1 MPCPSIFDELNRNW
15 WGDSE
20 VLDDMLIL
28 QELKEMYKEDCRIEL
43 PNVEEW
49 CIVKTKKRQQ
59 KASHTKKSK
68 SNTPDKSNI
77 NKKSLKTKNNNT
89 KKTNNRP
96 KNNKPINNKPI
107 NNKPINNKPTNNKP
121 TNNKPTNNK
130 PTNNK
135 PTNNKPTNNNK
146 KNIDTSDT
154 KEING
159 NSSKNKRINSKKSQ
173 IIKYGTVT
181 NVVKGGCVFIKSDDA
196 SNTGTFVC
204 PEIKKIKIGDKVQF
218 RTSKDTDTQHF
229 QKAVNVRLIKDKK

>member
-1 MPCPSIFDELNRNW
+1 MPSPSIFDELNRKW

-28 QELKEMYKEDCRIEL
+28 QELKEMRKEDCRIEL
-43 PNVEEW
+43 PNIEEW

-59 KASHTKKSK
+59 KVSHTKKSK
-68 SNTPDKSNI
+68 PNTTDKSNT

-89 KKTNNRP
+89 KKTNNKP
-96 KNNKPINNKPI
+96 KNNKS
-107 NNKPINNKPTNNKP
+107 
-121 TNNKPTNNK
+121 
-130 PTNNK
+130 TNNK

-146 KNIDTSDT
+146 RNIDTSDT

-159 NSSKNKRINSKKSQ
+159 DSSKNKRINSKKSQ

>member
-107 NNKPINNKPTNNKP
+107 
-121 TNNKPTNNK
+121 NNK

>member
-1 MPCPSIFDELNRNW
+1 MVYCKN
-15 WGDSE
+15 
-20 VLDDMLIL
+20 
-28 QELKEMYKEDCRIEL
+28 
-43 PNVEEW
+43 
-49 CIVKTKKRQQ
+49 KKRQQ

-68 SNTPDKSNI
+68 SNTPDKSNT

-89 KKTNNRP
+89 KKTNNKP
-96 KNNKPINNKPI
+96 K
-107 NNKPINNKPTNNKP
+107 NNKPTNNKP
-121 TNNKPTNNK
+121 TNNKPITNKPINNK
-130 PTNNK
+130 R
-135 PTNNKPTNNNK
+135 
-146 KNIDTSDT
+146 NINTSDT

-173 IIKYGTVT
+173 ITKYGTVT

>member
-1 MPCPSIFDELNRNW
+1 MPSPSIFDELNRKW

-28 QELKEMYKEDCRIEL
+28 KERKEMYKEDCRIEL

-68 SNTPDKSNI
+68 SNIPDKSNT

-89 KKTNNRP
+89 KKTNNKP
-96 KNNKPINNKPI
+96 K
-107 NNKPINNKPTNNKP
+107 NNKPTNNKP
-121 TNNKPTNNK
+121 ITNKPINH
-130 PTNNK
+130 
-135 PTNNKPTNNNK
+135 KPTNNNK
-146 KNIDTSDT
+146 RNINTSDT

-159 NSSKNKRINSKKSQ
+159 DSSKNKRINSKKSQ
-173 IIKYGTVT
+173 ITKSGTVT

>member
-1 MPCPSIFDELNRNW
+1 MPCPSIFDELNRKW

-68 SNTPDKSNI
+68 SNTPDKSNT

-89 KKTNNRP
+89 KKTNNKP
-96 KNNKPINNKPI
+96 KNNKPTNNKPT

-121 TNNKPTNNK
+121 TNHKPTNHKPTNNK

-135 PTNNKPTNNNK
+135 LTNNKRDIN
-146 KNIDTSDT
+146 TSDT

-159 NSSKNKRINSKKSQ
+159 DSSKNKRINSKKSQ
-173 IIKYGTVT
+173 ITKYGTVT
-181 NVVKGGCVFIKSDDA
+181 NVVKGGCVFIKSDDS

-229 QKAVNVRLIKDKK
+229 QKAINVRLIKDKK

>member
-68 SNTPDKSNI
+68 SNTPDKSNT

-89 KKTNNRP
+89 KKTNNKP
-96 KNNKPINNKPI
+96 K
-107 NNKPINNKPTNNKP
+107 NNKPTNNKP
-121 TNNKPTNNK
+121 TNNKPITNKPINNK
-130 PTNNK
+130 PINNK
-135 PTNNKPTNNNK
+135 R
-146 KNIDTSDT
+146 NINTSDT

-173 IIKYGTVT
+173 ITKYGTVT

-196 SNTGTFVC
+196 SNTGIFVC

>member
-1 MPCPSIFDELNRNW
+1 MPCPSIFDELNRKW

-28 QELKEMYKEDCRIEL
+28 KERKEMYKEDCRIEL

-68 SNTPDKSNI
+68 SNIPDKSNT

-89 KKTNNRP
+89 KKTNNNP
-96 KNNKPINNKPI
+96 T
-107 NNKPINNKPTNNKP
+107 NKPTNKP
-121 TNNKPTNNK
+121 TNSNKR
-130 PTNNK
+130 
-135 PTNNKPTNNNK
+135 
-146 KNIDTSDT
+146 NINTSDT

-218 RTSKDTDTQHF
+218 RTTKDTDTQHF

>member
-68 SNTPDKSNI
+68 SNTPDKSNT

-89 KKTNNRP
+89 KKTNNKP
-96 KNNKPINNKPI
+96 K
-107 NNKPINNKPTNNKP
+107 NNKPTNNKP
-121 TNNKPTNNK
+121 ITNKPINNKR
-130 PTNNK
+130 
-135 PTNNKPTNNNK
+135 
-146 KNIDTSDT
+146 NINTSDT

-173 IIKYGTVT
+173 ITKYGTVT

>member
-1 MPCPSIFDELNRNW
+1 MSVAPSIFDELNRRW
-15 WGDSE
+15 WGDAE

-28 QELKEMYKEDCRIEL
+28 QELKEMYKEDLRIEL

-59 KASHTKKSK
+59 KVSHTKKSK
-68 SNTPDKSNI
+68 QNTSDK
-77 NKKSLKTKNNNT
+77 KALKSKHNHT
-89 KKTNNRP
+89 KKTNNKP
-96 KNNKPINNKPI
+96 KNNKPTNNKP
-107 NNKPINNKPTNNKP
+107 KNNKP

-146 KNIDTSDT
+146 RNINTSDT
-154 KEING
+154 KELDRE
-159 NSSKNKRINSKKSQ
+159 SSKNKRTNSKNSQ
-173 IIKYGTVT
+173 ITKYGTVT
-181 NVVKGGCVFIKSDDA
+181 NVVKGGCVFIKSDDT
-196 SNTGTFVC
+196 SNTGSFVC

>member
-1 MPCPSIFDELNRNW
+1 MPCPSIFDELNRKW

-68 SNTPDKSNI
+68 SNTTDKSNT

-89 KKTNNRP
+89 KKTNNKP
-96 KNNKPINNKPI
+96 KNNKPTNNKPT

-121 TNNKPTNNK
+121 TNHKPTNHKPTNHKPTNNK
-130 PTNNK
+130 RDIN
-135 PTNNKPTNNNK
+135 
-146 KNIDTSDT
+146 TSDT

-159 NSSKNKRINSKKSQ
+159 DSSKNKRINSKKSQ
-173 IIKYGTVT
+173 ITKYGTVT
-181 NVVKGGCVFIKSDDA
+181 NVVKGGCVFIKSDDS

-229 QKAVNVRLIKDKK
+229 QKAINVRLIKDKK